1 MDDLDN
7 KLNTI
12 LGNPEIMKQIMELAG
27 QIGGAAEM
35 PDTTKSQP
43 NESSGAGPIMD
54 SNALRNISA
63 LLTKTGTDKNQQA
76 LLSAMRP
83 YIGELKMQK
92 LEKAMQ
98 AAKMAQLASFYLNN
112 GGLSH
117 LMGG

>member
-7 KLNTI
+7 KLNSI
-12 LGNPEIMKQIMELAG
+12 LGNSELMKQIMELAG
-27 QIGGAAEM
+27 QIGEPTEKQETAEKQ
-35 PDTTKSQP
+35 TTV
-43 NESSGAGPIMD
+43 SSNTGPIMD

-63 LLTKTGTDKNQQA
+63 LLSKTGTDKNQQA

-83 YIGELKMQK
+83 YIGEFKMQK

-112 GGLSH
+112 GGLGH